1 MDSELKNLLK
11 SALSEKVK
19 EFDPN
24 SYSNIE
30 SLLEPLNR
38 EIRLFREKIE
48 HLTKEEAKEL
58 SALQNELKNI
68 KELNF
73 QLSSQAESLV
83 KVLRGDNKQQGIWG
97 EMILS
102 KVLELSGLEEGR
114 EYKREVT
121 LRDNSNRT
129 YRPDV
134 IVYLPDSREVIIDA
148 KTSLVHYQ
156 KYIESEDET
165 EKREALKSHI
175 HSIKRHIR

>member
-1 MDSELKNLLK
+1 
-11 SALSEKVK
+11 
-19 EFDPN
+19 
-24 SYSNIE
+24 
-30 SLLEPLNR
+30 
-38 EIRLFREKIE
+38 
-48 HLTKEEAKEL
+48 
-58 SALQNELKNI
+58 
-68 KELNF
+68 
-73 QLSSQAESLV
+73 
-83 KVLRGDNKQQGIWG
+83 
-97 EMILS
+97 MILS

-134 IVYLPDSREVIIDA
+134 IVYLPDNREVIIDA

-175 HSIKRHIR
+175 HSIKRILINFNVVKIMKDLEGITL